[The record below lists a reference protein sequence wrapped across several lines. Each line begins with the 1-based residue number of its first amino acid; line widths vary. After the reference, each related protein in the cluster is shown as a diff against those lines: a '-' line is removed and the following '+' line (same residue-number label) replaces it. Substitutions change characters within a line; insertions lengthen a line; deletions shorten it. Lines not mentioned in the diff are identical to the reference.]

1 VASAEPRLIV
11 AIASSS
17 SRCGNARRLNGGPA
31 SLRPSG
37 RAVAPRRQSGPL
49 SGHGLPAS
57 GGGTLGTDP
66 AKATY
71 SVPELSSATET
82 AHAFGLPTTAHCR
95 ASESMT
101 RAIDAGLDCMEHGE
115 LIAPDGTRRFDHDLA
130 RRLVV
135 LAVYQDGEL
144 VSG

>member
-1 VASAEPRLIV
+1 MPAMAPPLPLGPQRLDLEHQGVERHHRGGSA
-11 AIASSS
+11 
-17 SRCGNARRLNGGPA
+17 
-31 SLRPSG
+31 
-37 RAVAPRRQSGPL
+37 
-49 SGHGLPAS
+49 
-57 GGGTLGTDP
+57 
-66 AKATY
+66 
-71 SVPELSSATET
+71 
-82 AHAFGLPTTAHCR
+82 AHCR

-115 LIAPDGTRRFDHDLA
+115 FIAPDGTRRFDHDLA